1 MKVLLREAWARL
13 KDANEHLGIINI
25 KQETLPD
32 LDLKT
37 QKEETNFIFG
47 VKKAACQ
54 SLMALLLAPVCGP
67 HLPCSQLGPPPLRR
81 AGSTLEHGSL
91 LRRE

>member
-13 KDANEHLGIINI
+13 KDANEHLGISNI

-37 QKEETNFIFG
+37 QKGRNQLYLCRARAMQEELNT
-47 VKKAACQ
+47 Q
-54 SLMALLLAPVCGP
+54 RWL
-67 HLPCSQLGPPPLRR
+67 
-81 AGSTLEHGSL
+81 
-91 LRRE
+91 

>member
-13 KDANEHLGIINI
+13 KDANEHLGISNI

-37 QKEETNFIFG
+37 QKEETTFIF
-47 VKKAACQ
+47 AEPEAC
-54 SLMALLLAPVCGP
+54 
-67 HLPCSQLGPPPLRR
+67 RKN
-81 AGSTLEHGSL
+81 
-91 LRRE
+91 